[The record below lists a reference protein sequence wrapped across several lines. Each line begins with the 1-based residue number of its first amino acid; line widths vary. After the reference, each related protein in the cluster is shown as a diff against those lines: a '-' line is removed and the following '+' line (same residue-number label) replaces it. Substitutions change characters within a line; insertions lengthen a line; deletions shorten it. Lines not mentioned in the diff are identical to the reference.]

1 MNPREIS
8 NFIGN
13 VPRGEIPFN
22 KFGFTVAL
30 TIWGQFI
37 DHDLDLVKDG
47 RGESV
52 PITISPNDPFIQNQ
66 KEIPF

>member
-1 MNPREIS
+1 M
-8 NFIGN
+8 
-13 VPRGEIPFN
+13 GEIPFN

-52 PITISPNDPFIQNQ
+52 PIPISPNDPFIQNQ